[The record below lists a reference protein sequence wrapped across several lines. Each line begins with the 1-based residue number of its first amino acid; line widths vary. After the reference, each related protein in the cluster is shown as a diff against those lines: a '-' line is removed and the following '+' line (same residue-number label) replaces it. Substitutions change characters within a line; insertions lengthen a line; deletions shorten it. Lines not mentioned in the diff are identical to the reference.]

1 MRTKSE
7 GNSCEPSEAHNESFA
22 PTELDDWDDV
32 KPRSPGTALDRIAG
46 GHAGVVLISDTAPI
60 DPAEGQAW
68 LDTGT
73 TGPPA
78 TAYLTV
84 VTITGN
90 TTLDADD
97 TVVLCDAS
105 GGAFTVTL
113 PAAAAN
119 ETKRYF
125 IKKIDSTSNAVT
137 IDANGSETIDGQTT
151 QVITIQYNSPQ
162 IVSDG
167 AQWWIL

>member
-1 MRTKSE
+1 MPMTAKTHH
-7 GNSCEPSEAHNESFA
+7 GA
-22 PTELDDWDDV
+22 
-32 KPRSPGTALDRIAG
+32 SPGKSARTRVRGPA
-46 GHAGVVLISDTAPI
+46 VVSDI
-60 DPAEGQAW
+60 EPARTLGAVW

-78 TAYLTV
+78 TAYLAV

-90 TTLDADD
+90 ATLDADD

-125 IKKIDSTSNAVT
+125 IKKIDATSNAVT
-137 IDANGSETIDGQTT
+137 IDANGSETIDGQAT

-167 AQWWIL
+167 TEWWII